1 MLKSIVERL
10 AKEVLTMNEDE
21 KVLTEEPTEDVPSEE
36 IPADEKARSMMAEY
50 LEMTIQSCVLPLE
63 MRFSQINGCYRK
75 TPVAYR
81 SFTYINSV
89 VEGVIPPEKY
99 SYAADATERGER
111 LTKWNIGDA
120 IKAVKAFEEK
130 GRNVDFVT
138 ARVTPKIVDQVDFY
152 GYLKAILDEN
162 GFDKP
167 EKLCLEFPRTVL
179 YEDRE
184 KVRMALLSMKLLK
197 VKSLLAGCGERDS
210 ALTPLFELPFDFVL
224 LAPWM
229 APYTEDRNRQQ
240 AMEALLTFL
249 RSLKCDVIADGVKN
263 DKQITVFARADCY
276 GYIPSAVYSGE
287 VEHGRLRMPLDEALL
302 QSEEEEV
309 F

>member
-1 MLKSIVERL
+1 
-10 AKEVLTMNEDE
+10 MNEDE
-21 KVLTEEPTEDVPSEE
+21 KVLTEESAETVEEPEKETVAEEVSEE
-36 IPADEKARSMMAEY
+36 EKARSMMAEY

-63 MRFSQINGCYRK
+63 MRFSQINSCYRK

-99 SYAADATERGER
+99 SYAADETERGER

-120 IKAVKAFEEK
+120 IKAVRAFEEK
-130 GRNVDFVT
+130 GRKVEFIT
-138 ARVTPKIVDQVDFY
+138 ARVSPQIVREIDFY
-152 GYLKAILDEN
+152 GYLKTILDEH
-162 GFDKP
+162 GFDEP

-197 VKSLLAGCGERDS
+197 VKSMLAGCGERDS
-210 ALTPLFELPFDFVL
+210 AMTPLFELPFDFVI
-224 LAPWM
+224 LAPWLP
-229 APYTEDRNRQQ
+229 AYTEDRNKQQ
-240 AMEALLTFL
+240 AIEALIAFL

-263 DKQITVFARADCY
+263 DKQITVLSRADCY
-276 GYIPSAVYSGE
+276 GYIPSAAYEGD
-287 VEHGRLRMPLDEALL
+287 VEHGRLRMMLDEALL
-302 QSEEEEV
+302 QSDEEEV
-309 F
+309 Y